1 MATKRAGAT
10 SKTVSKTAPAGSKSL
25 SLLAR
30 KKEWKKPDVLAA
42 FAEHGRETVSRL
54 AALVSKRDLLKTVV
68 AYQTLSHLLFELEVN
83 PKLDAAPLFPLL
95 EPVVRF
101 PTYDPDRLR
110 QFELVRT
117 YAMRL
122 LARAKHPAARAR
134 LVRTLESFPEAF
146 DQQSGSCY
154 LFALAEIATD
164 LGDGSLAPLFT
175 PLLEKMLLTY
185 DARQRENAIGPTR
198 EMVTKLSRKKK

>member
-1 MATKRAGAT
+1 MLAT
-10 SKTVSKTAPAGSKSL
+10 
-25 SLLAR
+25 
-30 KKEWKKPDVLAA
+30 

-54 AALVSKRDLLKTVV
+54 ALLVGERDLSKTGV
-68 AYQTLSHLLFELEVN
+68 AYQTLSHLLFELVVN

-95 EPVVRF
+95 EPIVRS

-134 LVRTLESFPEAF
+134 LVQVLESFPEPF
-146 DQQSGSCY
+146 DQQSGSRY
-154 LFALAEIATD
+154 LYALAEVATD

-175 PLLEKMLLTY
+175 PLLEKMLPTY

-198 EMVTKLSRKKK
+198 ELVTKLSRKKKS

>member
-1 MATKRAGAT
+1 MPRP
-10 SKTVSKTAPAGSKSL
+10 PAGSKSI
-25 SLLAR
+25 SL
-30 KKEWKKPDVLAA
+30 
-42 FAEHGRETVSRL
+42 EHGRETVSRL
-54 AALVSKRDLLKTVV
+54 AVLVSERDLLKTGV
-68 AYQTLSHLLFELEVN
+68 AYQTLSHLLFELVVN

-134 LVRTLESFPEAF
+134 LVRSLESFPEAF
-146 DQQSGSCY
+146 DQQSGSRY